1 MLSAGTKIG
10 RYTVV
15 RTLGTGGMG
24 AVYLVRHEV
33 LDAYFALK
41 VLSPGAASRDAQF
54 IPRFLREAKLCCRI
68 RHPNLVAVHD
78 AGRDEATGLYYLV
91 MDYAPGGNLREMLD
105 AAGGPLEH
113 SRALKIARELASALV
128 TAGEFGLVHR
138 DIKPENIMFGQ
149 DGEAKLADL
158 GIAKSADDSTLVTME
173 NAVFGTPAYMS
184 PEQAYD
190 SGKVDAR
197 ADIYSLGIM
206 LFEMLAGRRP
216 YEGSSSMNIIAK
228 VLSREPVPDV
238 RTFAPE
244 VSEELAAVVRDMC
257 EKNAAKRIQ
266 SARELLDR
274 LDAIAGCKTNVMPA
288 RGGRGIGYAFALS
301 FVGVVVAAVL
311 AGVFVWMG
319 RGEPSLEPVA
329 PPPSGTEPAT
339 PNPPAPKPVVENS
352 PAPEIVQTH
361 VVDSTQ
367 AVAQIQVQA
376 VEPTQAVAQV
386 QAVEPTQA
394 VEPKNDIKSYTPLK
408 PATVIRPVPPSEIHA
423 EPDPEPDPEPVRSDS
438 VTAGQAVVIGGE
450 DDDASAVKAQLGVPS
465 FQVAEN
471 SSRLVAQLDEI
482 CAHNPSRVYIKLG
495 SAAAKNGTPKDIFN
509 NQIRSVADRLHD
521 KGVEFQFVLE
531 DDSKKMRPYNDVVR
545 EVCRQKS
552 YNIFTEA
559 KAVEK

>member
-1 MLSAGTKIG
+1 MLPAGTRFG

-15 RTLGTGGMG
+15 RTLGKGGMG

-41 VLSPGAASRDAQF
+41 VLSPNVASRDAQF

-78 AGRDEATGLYYLV
+78 AGRDDATGLHYLV
-91 MDYAPGGNLREMLD
+91 MDYAPGGNLREMLN
-105 AAGGPLEH
+105 AARGPLEH

-184 PEQAYD
+184 PEQAHD

-216 YEGSSSMNIIAK
+216 YEGASSMNIIAK
-228 VLSREPVPDV
+228 VISHEPVPDV
-238 RTFAPE
+238 RTFAPQ
-244 VSEELAAVVRDMC
+244 VSAELAAVVRDMC

-266 SARELLDR
+266 SARELLNR
-274 LDAIAGCKTNVMPA
+274 LDAIAGCRTSVMPA
-288 RGGRGIGYAFALS
+288 GRGKRIGCVIALAV
-301 FVGVVVAAVL
+301 VGAAVAAGL
-311 AGVFVWMG
+311 AGAFVWWRQKG
-319 RGEPSLEPVA
+319 TVVLPWAFVARHHTEQKPVA
-329 PPPSGTEPAT
+329 QT
-339 PNPPAPKPVVENS
+339 PPAPEN
-352 PAPEIVQTH
+352 AQTQ
-361 VVDSTQ
+361 SIEQ
-367 AVAQIQVQA
+367 A
-376 VEPTQAVAQV
+376 

-394 VEPKNDIKSYTPLK
+394 VERVFAPVESSQGDVEDVETARSQAVTSVYVPPK
-408 PATVIRPVPPSEIHA
+408 PATVIRPLAPQAIPVASEPA
-423 EPDPEPDPEPVRSDS
+423 RSDP
-438 VTAGQAVVIGGE
+438 VVAGQAVVIGGG
-450 DDDASAVKAQLGVPS
+450 DDDASAVKARLGVPS
-465 FQVAEN
+465 FQAVEN
-471 SSRLVAQLDEI
+471 SSRLAAQLDDI
-482 CAHNPSRVYIKLG
+482 CARNPSRVYIKLG
-495 SAAAKNGTPKDIFN
+495 SAAAKNGTSIDVFDN
-509 NQIRSVADRLHD
+509 RIRSVADHLRD
-521 KGVEFQFVLE
+521 KGVDFKFVLE

-545 EVCRQKS
+545 EVCGQRS
-552 YNIFTEA
+552 YDIFTEA